1 MLNLDKSQKYLLAC
15 SHGPDSMALF
25 FILKEEGYN
34 FAVAH
39 VNYHLREESDEE
51 QKELEAYCKKND
63 IQLYVKEVNESLGG
77 TNLEEQ
83 CRIIRYSFFKELVNE
98 YHFYA
103 VLIAHNQDD
112 VIETYLMQ
120 KTRQNLVEF
129 YGIKENPIIFD
140 VKIIRPLLNY
150 TKQELLMFCDFNKV
164 EYSIDKTNL
173 QDVFL
178 RNKIRHQIV
187 EKMTKEE
194 RTKILEEMALENEKL
209 AKIQE
214 KIYQIKTKTIEE
226 YNRLTDDEFLYAIVS
241 LGRKLKPGFTMSRA
255 QGLEIR
261 KIFKSSKANV
271 SVDISGLKL
280 VKSYD
285 SFDLVHNANEQQFI
299 FEIKEPMV
307 IDTDY
312 FYLDFTG
319 DTSNRNITI
328 DDYPLTVRNAK
339 SDDTYIISGY
349 SKQLRRVFIDWKV
362 PLYLRE
368 VWPGIYDENGKLLY
382 APRHRKNFIDNHKSI
397 FKINTDFFTEF

>member
-1 MLNLDKSQKYLLAC
+1 MLNLDKNQKYLLAC

-25 FILKEEGYN
+25 FMLKEEGYN

-51 QKELEAYCKKND
+51 QKELEAYCAKNN
-63 IQLYVKEVNESLGG
+63 IELYVKEVTESLGEN
-77 TNLEEQ
+77 NLEEQ
-83 CRIIRYSFFKELVNE
+83 CRIIRYTFFKELVNK

-129 YGIKENPIIFD
+129 FGIKENPIIFD
-140 VKIIRPLLNY
+140 TKIIRPVLGF
-150 TKQELLMFCDFNKV
+150 TKQELLMFCDINKV

-178 RNKIRHQIV
+178 RNKIRHQVV
-187 EKMTKEE
+187 EKMSKEE
-194 RTKILEEMALENEKL
+194 RSKILSEMALENEKL

-214 KIYQIKTKTIEE
+214 KISQIKTKTIEE
-226 YNRLTDDEFLYAIVS
+226 YNRLSDDEFLYAIVR
-241 LGRKLKPGFTMSRA
+241 LGRTLKPNFTMSRA

-261 KIFKSSKANV
+261 KIFKSDKANI

-285 SFDLVHNANEQQFI
+285 SFDLIEDEKEQDFSY
-299 FEIKEPMV
+299 EIKEPTV
-307 IDTDY
+307 LDTPY

-319 DTSNRNITI
+319 DTSNRNITSN
-328 DDYPLTVRNAK
+328 DYPLTIRNAK
-339 SDDTYIISGY
+339 PEDTYLISGY
-349 SKQLRRVFIDWKV
+349 MKQLRRLFIDWKV
-362 PLYLRE
+362 PLPLRKR
-368 VWPGIYDENGKLLY
+368 WPVIVNKDGIIIYV
-382 APRHRKNFIDNHKSI
+382 PRYQKNFKKEDNCNFYVK
-397 FKINTDFFTEF
+397 

>member
-1 MLNLDKSQKYLLAC
+1 MLNLDKNQKYLLAC

-25 FILKEEGYN
+25 FMLKEEGYK

-51 QKELEAYCKKND
+51 QKELEDYCAKNN
-63 IQLYVKEVNESLGG
+63 IELYVKEVNESLGEN
-77 TNLEEQ
+77 NLEEQ
-83 CRIIRYSFFKELVNE
+83 CRIIRYTFFKELVNK

-129 YGIKENPIIFD
+129 FGIKENPIIFD
-140 VKIIRPLLNY
+140 TKIIRPVLGF
-150 TKQELLMFCDFNKV
+150 TKQELLMFCDINKV

-178 RNKIRHQIV
+178 RNKIRHQVV
-187 EKMTKEE
+187 EKMSKEE
-194 RTKILEEMALENEKL
+194 RNKILEEMALENEKL

-214 KIYQIKTKTIEE
+214 KISQIKTKTIEE
-226 YNRLTDDEFLYAIVS
+226 YNRLSDDEFLYAIVK
-241 LGRKLKPGFTMSRA
+241 LGRTLKPNFVMSRA

-261 KIFKSSKANV
+261 KIFKSDKANI

-285 SFDLVHNANEQQFI
+285 SFDLIKDDKQDFSY
-299 FEIKEPMV
+299 EIKEPTML
-307 IDTDY
+307 DTEY

-319 DTSNRNITI
+319 DTSNRNVASN
-328 DDYPLTVRNAK
+328 DYPLTIRNAK
-339 SDDTYIISGY
+339 PEDTYLISGY
-349 SKQLRRVFIDWKV
+349 AKQLRRLFIDWKV
-362 PLYLRE
+362 PLPLRKR
-368 VWPGIYDENGKLLY
+368 WPVIVNKDGIIIYV
-382 APRHRKNFIDNHKSI
+382 PRYQKNFKKEDDCNFYVK
-397 FKINTDFFTEF
+397 

>member
-1 MLNLDKSQKYLLAC
+1 MLNLDKKQKYLLAC
-15 SHGPDSMALF
+15 SHGPDSMALLF
-25 FILKEEGYN
+25 MLKEEGYN

-39 VNYHLREESDEE
+39 VNYHLREESDQE
-51 QKELEAYCKKND
+51 QAELEAYCKKNN
-63 IQLYVKEVNESLGG
+63 IELYVKEVVEIKGNE
-77 TNLEEQ
+77 NLEQQ
-83 CRIIRYSFFKELVNE
+83 CRIIRYTFFQELVKK

-150 TKQELLMFCDFNKV
+150 TKQELLMFCDINKV

-187 EKMTKEE
+187 EKMNKEE
-194 RTKILEEMALENEKL
+194 RKKILSEMELENK
-209 AKIQE
+209 KISMIIQ
-214 KIYQIKTKTIEE
+214 KISNLKTKSVEE
-226 YNRLTDDEFLYAIVS
+226 YNRLSDDEFLYAIVN
-241 LGRKLKPGFTMSRA
+241 LGRKIKPDFIMSRA

-261 KIFKSSKANV
+261 KIFNSDKANV
-271 SVDISGLKL
+271 TVDVSGLKL
-280 VKSYD
+280 VKSYE
-285 SFDLVHNANEQQFI
+285 SFDLFSDCDECKFSY
-299 FEIKEPMV
+299 EIKEPTV
-307 IDTDY
+307 LDTPY

-319 DTSNRNITI
+319 DASNRNVKLE
-328 DDYPLTVRNAK
+328 DYPLTVRNAR

-349 SKQLRRVFIDWKV
+349 SKVLRRLFIDWKV
-362 PLYLRE
+362 PLPLRKR
-368 VWPGIYDENGKLLY
+368 WPVIVNKDGIIIYV
-382 APRHRKNFIDNHKSI
+382 PRYQKNFEADAKCNFYVK
-397 FKINTDFFTEF
+397 

>member
-1 MLNLDKSQKYLLAC
+1 MLNLDKNQKYLLAC

-25 FILKEEGYN
+25 FMLKEEGYK

-51 QKELEAYCKKND
+51 QKKLEDYCAKNN
-63 IQLYVKEVNESLGG
+63 IELYVKEVNESLGEN
-77 TNLEEQ
+77 NLEEQ
-83 CRIIRYSFFKELVNE
+83 CRIIRYTFFKELVNR

-129 YGIKENPIIFD
+129 FGIKENPIIFD
-140 VKIIRPLLNY
+140 TKIIRPVLGF
-150 TKQELLMFCDFNKV
+150 TKQELLMFCDINKV

-178 RNKIRHQIV
+178 RNKIRHQVV
-187 EKMTKEE
+187 EKMNKEE
-194 RTKILEEMALENEKL
+194 RNKILEEMALENEKL

-214 KIYQIKTKTIEE
+214 KISQIRTKTIEE
-226 YNRLTDDEFLYAIVS
+226 YNRLSDDEFLYAIVR
-241 LGRKLKPGFTMSRA
+241 LGRTLKPNFVMSRA

-261 KIFKSSKANV
+261 KIFKSDKANI

-285 SFDLVHNANEQQFI
+285 SFDLIKDDDKQDFSY
-299 FEIKEPMV
+299 EIKEPTML
-307 IDTDY
+307 DTEY

-319 DTSNRNITI
+319 DTSNRNVASN
-328 DDYPLTVRNAK
+328 DYPLTIRNAK
-339 SDDTYIISGY
+339 PEDTYLISGY
-349 SKQLRRVFIDWKV
+349 AKQLRRLFIDWKV
-362 PLYLRE
+362 PLPLRKR
-368 VWPGIYDENGKLLY
+368 WPVIVNKDGIIIYV
-382 APRHRKNFIDNHKSI
+382 PRYQKNFKKEDDCNFYVK
-397 FKINTDFFTEF
+397 

>member
-362 PLYLRE
+362 PLTLRKR
-368 VWPGIYDENGKLLY
+368 WPVIVNKNGTIIYV
-382 APRHRKNFIDNHKSI
+382 PRYQKDFKKEDNCNFYVK
-397 FKINTDFFTEF
+397 

>member
-362 PLYLRE
+362 PLTLRKR
-368 VWPGIYDENGKLLY
+368 WPVIVNKNGKIIY
-382 APRHRKNFIDNHKSI
+382 VPRYQKDFKKEDNCNFYVK
-397 FKINTDFFTEF
+397 

>member
-1 MLNLDKSQKYLLAC
+1 MLNLDKNQKYLLAC

-25 FILKEEGYN
+25 FMLKEEGYK

-51 QKELEAYCKKND
+51 QKELENYCAKNN
-63 IQLYVKEVNESLGG
+63 IELYVKEVNESLGEN
-77 TNLEEQ
+77 NLEEQ
-83 CRIIRYSFFKELVNE
+83 CRIIRYTFFKELVNK

-129 YGIKENPIIFD
+129 FGIKENPIIFD
-140 VKIIRPLLNY
+140 TKIIRPVLGF
-150 TKQELLMFCDFNKV
+150 TKQELLMFCDINKV

-178 RNKIRHQIV
+178 RNKIRHQVV
-187 EKMTKEE
+187 EKMSKEE
-194 RTKILEEMALENEKL
+194 RNKILEEMALENEKL

-214 KIYQIKTKTIEE
+214 KISQIRTKTIEE
-226 YNRLTDDEFLYAIVS
+226 YNRLSDDEFLYAIVR
-241 LGRKLKPGFTMSRA
+241 LGRALKPNFVMSRA

-261 KIFKSSKANV
+261 KIFKSDKANI

-285 SFDLVHNANEQQFI
+285 SFDLIKDDDKQDFSY
-299 FEIKEPMV
+299 EIKEPTML
-307 IDTDY
+307 DTEY

-319 DTSNRNITI
+319 DTSNRNVASN
-328 DDYPLTVRNAK
+328 DYPLTIRNAK
-339 SDDTYIISGY
+339 PEDTYLISGY
-349 SKQLRRVFIDWKV
+349 TKQLRRLFIDWKV
-362 PLYLRE
+362 PLPLRKR
-368 VWPGIYDENGKLLY
+368 WPVIVNKDGIIIYV
-382 APRHRKNFIDNHKSI
+382 PRYQKNFKKEDDCNFYVK
-397 FKINTDFFTEF
+397 